1 MEKNVSK
8 LSKVFVLFASIIK
21 ITTCS
26 MTKRRDISWND
37 YFMPEQVYV
46 KVLED
51 AILQCYDNDFTSSVI
66 TWYKVS
72 SIKTF
77 DPVK

>member
-8 LSKVFVLFASIIK
+8 LSKVFFLFVSIVNIAK
-21 ITTCS
+21 CS

-46 KVLED
+46 KAFED
-51 AILQCYDNDFTSSVI
+51 AILQCYDNELSSSTI

-72 SIKTF
+72 LTKSF
-77 DPVK
+77 DPIR